1 MFTAWVM
8 DSDGE
13 VRKRFDD
20 CMQISVLSEM
30 QMQEKFPEIIDAI
43 GYTSDYACLTDSQG
57 RHFYPLYV
65 YSVNIG

>member
-1 MFTAWVM
+1 MFTAWVI

-13 VRKRFDD
+13 IKKQFDD
-20 CMQISVLSEM
+20 CMQISVLTEE
-30 QMQEKFPEIIDAI
+30 QMQERFPHILEAI
-43 GYTSDYACLTDSQG
+43 GYTSDYVCLTDSQG